1 MPADR
6 LLGTLLRSLQT
17 YTEQQDTPRLLST
30 AASLLISLQNP
41 LNITILTGQL
51 LTAPALW
58 HRPEGLQT
66 CLRLMGVFH
75 SAILALLRR
84 EEEDA
89 IDSQSQWYPTPTQG
103 IPKDAWIKAVLK
115 GADEKSPA
123 WKHVMVISGLLLGV
137 GQREDERLS
146 PSIRDTLEQALVSSV
161 NQALQEIRSGEE
173 ELAAHCVTLALNH
186 TFGTISDFERSLIDY
201 DVSVIVM
208 I

>member
-89 IDSQSQWYPTPTQG
+89 IDSQSQWYPTPAQG
-103 IPKDAWIKAVLK
+103 IPKDAWIRAVLK

-146 PSIRDTLEQALVSSV
+146 PSIRDILEQALVSSV
-161 NQALQEIRSGEE
+161 NLALQEIRSGEE

-201 DVSVIVM
+201 DVSAIVM